1 MPWRWTKEEDEVLK
15 KLFGKVPDEEILK
28 VLKRRTKEGMT
39 RRAKTLGLSRPL
51 EIDMEYFKKLCELI
65 EE

>member
-1 MPWRWTKEEDEVLK
+1 MPWKWTKEEDEILK

-28 VLKRRTKEGMT
+28 VLRRRTRFAII
-39 RRAKTLGLSRPL
+39 RRAKTLGLNRPI